1 VATALDRAPDSMLI
15 TICQGAL
22 AAASAGLFNGYRCTT
37 HHELIDQLQLVAPQ
51 ANVVADRVFVID
63 GHWQRARVQPASA
76 ALPGADVDHRARPV
90 EPQHLECSVVG
101 RRGVSLT
108 ITRPTMRPSNPLG
121 WPA

>member
-63 GHWQRARVQPASA
+63 GHWQRARVQPVAST
-76 ALPGADVDHRARPV
+76 LPSHSLVAN
-90 EPQHLECSVVG
+90 VG
-101 RRGVSLT
+101 RTSPPRWRRHWRGSGET
-108 ITRPTMRPSNPLG
+108 
-121 WPA
+121 